1 MIDKKLSKRI
11 LAYII
16 DSTIV
21 LLLTVLITN
30 IKYLNPTYDNAL
42 EKSNELQSLNLSNIE
57 IQNYLPLYYKDSEI
71 SEDEYNDLIKD
82 NDYFGYL
89 IVDAYSDSVITE
101 EEYNYIIAEAK
112 KIYNEK
118 APQVYKDAI
127 ESNWYSY
134 LIYLVVYFFYF
145 VIFNIITKGITLG
158 KKITGLQIVSLD
170 NREATFGQYLLRSL
184 IAYGYFVYLLELI
197 VPHVIPM
204 KYLMYVVG
212 GLSIVMNFLQIVVS
226 ISVISN
232 DDNRGLHDIL
242 AKTKVIDVREKQK
255 DKIANLKLL
264 NEEKQKELDDITKK
278 NTEDKDLISKESE
291 DFKEKESTLEDKV
304 SDAKEVSPKETVKP
318 EVVVEPKKNSIKR
331 KNNDTVEAKT
341 SEVKAKTKN
350 SQIKTK
356 NNKAKTSEKSPKNQV
371 KAKKNK
377 EEK

>member
-101 EEYNYIIAEAK
+101 EEYNYIIAESK

-255 DKIANLKLL
+255 DKIAKLKLL
-264 NEEKQKELDDITKK
+264 NEEKQKELNDITKE
-278 NTEDKDLISKESE
+278 NTEDKDLASKESE

-318 EVVVEPKKNSIKR
+318 EVVVEPKKNNVKR

-350 SQIKTK
+350 SQVKTK

>member
-57 IQNYLPLYYKDSEI
+57 IEHYLPLYYNDSEI

-82 NDYFGYL
+82 NAYFGYL
-89 IVDAYSDSVITE
+89 IVDAYSDKVITE
-101 EEYNYIIAEAK
+101 EEYNYIIAESK

-158 KKITGLQIVSLD
+158 KKITGLQIVGLD

-184 IAYGYFVYLLELI
+184 IAYGYFVYFIELI

-212 GLSIVMNFLQIVVS
+212 SLSIIMNFLQIVVS
-226 ISVISN
+226 ISVVSN
-232 DDNRGLHDIL
+232 ADNRGLHDIL

-278 NTEDKDLISKESE
+278 NTEDKDFISKESE

-304 SDAKEVSPKETVKP
+304 SDAKEVSPKETIKP
-318 EVVVEPKKNSIKR
+318 EVVVEPKKNSVKR

-350 SQIKTK
+350 SQVKPK
-356 NNKAKTSEKSPKNQV
+356 NNKAKTSGKSPKNQV
-371 KAKKNK
+371 KTKNK
-377 EEK
+377 EDK

>member
-158 KKITGLQIVSLD
+158 KKITGLQIVGLD
-170 NREATFGQYLLRSL
+170 NKEATFGQYLLRSL

-242 AKTKVIDVREKQK
+242 AKTKVIGVREKQK
-255 DKIANLKLL
+255 DKIVNLKLL

-318 EVVVEPKKNSIKR
+318 EVVVEPKKNTIKR

>member
-255 DKIANLKLL
+255 DKIVNLKLL
-264 NEEKQKELDDITKK
+264 NEEKQKELDDITKE

-291 DFKEKESTLEDKV
+291 DFKEEESTLEDKV

-318 EVVVEPKKNSIKR
+318 EVVVEPKKNNVKI

>member
-158 KKITGLQIVSLD
+158 KKITGLQIVGLD
-170 NREATFGQYLLRSL
+170 NREATFGQYLFRSL

-197 VPHVIPM
+197 VSHVIPM

-255 DKIANLKLL
+255 DKIVNLKLL
-264 NEEKQKELDDITKK
+264 NEEKQKELDDITKE

-304 SDAKEVSPKETVKP
+304 SNAKEVSPKETVKP

>member
-255 DKIANLKLL
+255 DKIVNLKLL
-264 NEEKQKELDDITKK
+264 NEEKQKELDDITKE

-304 SDAKEVSPKETVKP
+304 SNAKEVSPKETVKP
-318 EVVVEPKKNSIKR
+318 EVVVEPKKNNVKR

>member
-158 KKITGLQIVSLD
+158 KKITGLQIVGLD
-170 NREATFGQYLLRSL
+170 NKEATFGQYLLRSL

-304 SDAKEVSPKETVKP
+304 SDAKEVNPKETVKP
-318 EVVVEPKKNSIKR
+318 EVVVEPKKNNVKR

>member
-57 IQNYLPLYYKDSEI
+57 IEHYLPLYYNDSEI

-82 NDYFGYL
+82 NAYFGYL
-89 IVDAYSDSVITE
+89 IVDAYSDKVITE
-101 EEYNYIIAEAK
+101 EEYNYIIAESK

-158 KKITGLQIVSLD
+158 KKITGLQIVGLD

-184 IAYGYFVYLLELI
+184 IAYGYFVYFIELI

-212 GLSIVMNFLQIVVS
+212 SLSIIMNFLQIVVS
-226 ISVISN
+226 ISVVSN
-232 DDNRGLHDIL
+232 ADNRGLHDIL

-278 NTEDKDLISKESE
+278 NTEDKDFISKESE

-318 EVVVEPKKNSIKR
+318 EVVVEPKKNSVKR

-350 SQIKTK
+350 SQVKPK
-356 NNKAKTSEKSPKNQV
+356 NNKAKTSGKSPKNQV
-371 KAKKNK
+371 KTKNK
-377 EEK
+377 EDK

>member
-89 IVDAYSDSVITE
+89 IVDAYSDSIITE

-255 DKIANLKLL
+255 DK
-264 NEEKQKELDDITKK
+264 
-278 NTEDKDLISKESE
+278 
-291 DFKEKESTLEDKV
+291 V
-304 SDAKEVSPKETVKP
+304 SNAKEVSPKETVKP

>member
-89 IVDAYSDSVITE
+89 IVDAYSDSIITE

-255 DKIANLKLL
+255 DKIVNLKLL
-264 NEEKQKELDDITKK
+264 NEEKQKELDDITKE

-304 SDAKEVSPKETVKP
+304 SNAKEVSPKETVKP
-318 EVVVEPKKNSIKR
+318 EVVVEPKKNNVKR

>member
-255 DKIANLKLL
+255 DKIVNLKLL
-264 NEEKQKELDDITKK
+264 NEEKQKELDDITKE

-304 SDAKEVSPKETVKP
+304 SNAKEVSPKETVKP

-350 SQIKTK
+350 SQVKPK

>member
-89 IVDAYSDSVITE
+89 IVDAYSDSIITE

-255 DKIANLKLL
+255 
-264 NEEKQKELDDITKK
+264 ELDDITKE

-304 SDAKEVSPKETVKP
+304 SNAKEVSPKETVKP
-318 EVVVEPKKNSIKR
+318 EVVVESKKNSIKR

>member
-158 KKITGLQIVSLD
+158 KKITGLQIVGLD
-170 NREATFGQYLLRSL
+170 NKEATFGQYLLRSL

-255 DKIANLKLL
+255 DKIVNLKLL
-264 NEEKQKELDDITKK
+264 NEEKQKELDDITKE
-278 NTEDKDLISKESE
+278 NTEDKGLISKESE
-291 DFKEKESTLEDKV
+291 DFKEEESTLEDKV

-318 EVVVEPKKNSIKR
+318 EVVVEPKKNTIKR

>member
-89 IVDAYSDSVITE
+89 IVDAYSDSIITE

-232 DDNRGLHDIL
+232 DDNCGLHDIL

-255 DKIANLKLL
+255 DKIVNLKLL
-264 NEEKQKELDDITKK
+264 NEEKQKELDDITKE

-304 SDAKEVSPKETVKP
+304 SNAKEVSPKETVKP
-318 EVVVEPKKNSIKR
+318 EAVVEPKKNSIKR

>member
-158 KKITGLQIVSLD
+158 KKITGLQIVGLD
-170 NREATFGQYLLRSL
+170 NKEATFGQYLLRSL

-318 EVVVEPKKNSIKR
+318 EVVVEPKKNTIKR

>member
-158 KKITGLQIVSLD
+158 KKITGLQIVGLD
-170 NREATFGQYLLRSL
+170 NREATFGQYLFRSL

>member
-158 KKITGLQIVSLD
+158 KKITGLQIVGLD

-242 AKTKVIDVREKQK
+242 AETKVIDVREKQK
-255 DKIANLKLL
+255 DKIVNLKLL
-264 NEEKQKELDDITKK
+264 NEEKQKELDDITKE

-304 SDAKEVSPKETVKP
+304 SNAKEVSPKETVKP